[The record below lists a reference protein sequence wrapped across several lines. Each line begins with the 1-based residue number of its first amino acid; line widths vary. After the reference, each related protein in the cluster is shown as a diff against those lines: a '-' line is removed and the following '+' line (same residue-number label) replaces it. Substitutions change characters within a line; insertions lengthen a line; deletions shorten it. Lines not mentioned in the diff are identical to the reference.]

1 MTVCDKCGSKS
12 LYRDDDHV
20 NGVWDI
26 ACRMCGKRWPAGADP
41 KTSKKL
47 RIQQEEMDMK
57 RGPSKAEPAAA
68 PASDA
73 AKPAE
78 KKTRAQSTE
87 KKPRRRPCDNC
98 GRNLFIVA
106 HGRCFTCERAAVG
119 YSGDALTA
127 ALAEFKRRIDA
138 GEIRKGGPG
147 RRAKQ
152 IDAPKAAIK
161 PKVEGSVKTDPG
173 SGAIDAAGT
182 LGPAPK
188 VEGLAFLPDSPLWVF
203 SVIVNFVD
211 DDQGILDGLQALA
224 RKYRRTPDQQLLWL
238 LEKELHNERLIE
250 SGLEYGWKTRSELK
264 KEVSHGIDAP
274 AA

>member
-1 MTVCDKCGSKS
+1 
-12 LYRDDDHV
+12 
-20 NGVWDI
+20 
-26 ACRMCGKRWPAGADP
+26 
-41 KTSKKL
+41 
-47 RIQQEEMDMK
+47 MK

-87 KKPRRRPCDNC
+87 KKPRLRPCDNC

-127 ALAEFKRRIDA
+127 ALAEVKRRIDA

-147 RRAKQ
+147 RR
-152 IDAPKAAIK
+152 PK
-161 PKVEGSVKTDPG
+161 KTDTP
-173 SGAIDAAGT
+173 DAK
-182 LGPAPK
+182 PK
-188 VEGLAFLPDSPLWVF
+188 VEGLAFLPESPFVF
-203 SVIVNFVD
+203 SVIVNFT
-211 DDQGILDGLQALA
+211 DGDIAMHSGLLSLA
-224 RKYRRTPDQQLLWL
+224 RKYRRTPDQQILWL
-238 LEKELHNERLIE
+238 VEKELHNERLIE
-250 SGLEYGWKTRSELK
+250 SGLEYGWKTRGELK

-274 AA
+274 AS

>member
-1 MTVCDKCGSKS
+1 
-12 LYRDDDHV
+12 
-20 NGVWDI
+20 
-26 ACRMCGKRWPAGADP
+26 
-41 KTSKKL
+41 
-47 RIQQEEMDMK
+47 MK

-106 HGRCFTCERAAVG
+106 HGRCFTCERAAKG
-119 YSGDALTA
+119 LSGL
-127 ALAEFKRRIDA
+127 ALAVALIEVKRRIDA

-173 SGAIDAAGT
+173 SGAIVSG
-182 LGPAPK
+182 LKQLLAPK
-188 VEGLAFLPDSPLWVF
+188 VEGLAFLPDSTLVF